1 MITTFFWIFFLLTL
15 VALVGALYSG
25 WSGQRR
31 WHLVLGPLTLGLLV
45 LAIVFAVLMG
55 QVREFPRDIMRI
67 HRPIA
72 LSAGLCGVMVAVT
85 GCMLWRT
92 GRARRAHFV
101 LVLLFSV
108 AAVVASTTG
117 IWAFTQSSPR

>member
-1 MITTFFWIFFLLTL
+1 MITTFFWVSFLLTL
-15 VALVGALYSG
+15 IALAGALYSG

-31 WHLVLGPLTLGLLV
+31 WHLVLGPLTLALLSV
-45 LAIVFAVLMG
+45 AVVFAVLMG
-55 QVREFPRDIMRI
+55 QVRHFPQDIMRI

-72 LSAGLCGVMVAVT
+72 VTAGLFGVLVAVT
-85 GCMLWRT
+85 GVVLWRT

-108 AAVVASTTG
+108 AAVAASGTG